1 VAVGRRGYRPEIRA
15 FAITERHEGK
25 PWKQIAEDIRV
36 KYGVCPSIRQMQK
49 WFFDGAKSLGSGAAL
64 LTMRFEEFAREL
76 APMYYLEVLRA
87 LPYLD
92 QNQFLAF
99 LSFMERKIGRERF
112 DEVYRKY
119 MEVRDIYH
127 GIKQRKGGG
136 SDTNK

>member
-1 VAVGRRGYRPEIRA
+1 MSRKGYRPEIRA
-15 FAITERHEGK
+15 FAITQRHKGE
-25 PWKQIAEDIRV
+25 PWKEIAEGIRV

-92 QNQFLAF
+92 QNQFLAL

-112 DEVYRKY
+112 DETYRKY

-127 GIKQRKGGG
+127 GIKQREGGWQ
-136 SDTNK
+136 